1 MKSGIW
7 GFWNLVLTI
16 GVFLEYLDLQIGFLE
31 SSVQVARF
39 GVRVLIWESLVLPCS
54 RKWVEI
60 LFFYAVWGS
69 IGVLVILGILG
80 FGLDW
85 RCPFLGGDEKS
96 RWFDDVTSDPGWA
109 VEPN

>member
-80 FGLDW
+80 LFDAEGFCTERLSGCCKFG
-85 RCPFLGGDEKS
+85 FLL
-96 RWFDDVTSDPGWA
+96 V
-109 VEPN
+109 VEEGSG